1 MCLILIA
8 WKAHP
13 SYPLV
18 VAANRDEFHARPTA
32 PAAFWEDRPAILA
45 GRDLECMGTWLGVT
59 RSGKFAGVS
68 NFRDGSRREPT
79 APSRGLLASTF
90 LADGSPAGDFVAGV
104 AANGSGYGGFNFLAG
119 DLNELWWVSNRS
131 AAPRRLEPGIYGV
144 SNHLLD
150 TPWAKVVRGKRALRD
165 SLIPA
170 PAIEPLLAL
179 LADTTVAT
187 DDELPDTGVGPERE
201 RLLSSLRVVS
211 DAYGTLCSSAV
222 IVGSGG
228 RVQFAERSYGAQG
241 EERDTVRYEFAL
253 EG

>member
-1 MCLILIA
+1 MCLILVA

-32 PAAFWEDRPAILA
+32 PAAFWQDQPAILA

-59 RSGKFAGVS
+59 RSGKFAAVS
-68 NFRDGSRREPT
+68 NFREGVPRDPVAR
-79 APSRGLLASTF
+79 SRGLLASIF
-90 LADGSPAGDFVAGV
+90 LSNHVSAQDFARKVAHDGPEYS
-104 AANGSGYGGFNFLAG
+104 GFNFLAG
-119 DLNELWWVSNRS
+119 DRDELWWVSNRN
-131 AAPRRLEPGIYGV
+131 AGARRLAPGIYGV

-150 TPWAKVVRGKRALRD
+150 TPWVKVVRGKRALGD
-165 SLIPA
+165 SLLPT

-179 LADTTVAT
+179 LADTTVAA

-211 DAYGTLCSSAV
+211 DAYGTRCSSAV

>member
-1 MCLILIA
+1 MCLILVA

-32 PAAFWEDRPAILA
+32 PAAFWEDQPAILA

-59 RSGKFAGVS
+59 RSGRFAGVS
-68 NFRDGSRREPT
+68 NFRDGSRREPA
-79 APSRGLLASTF
+79 APSRGLLASNF
-90 LADGSPAGDFVAGV
+90 LADGSPAGEFVARV
-104 AANGSGYGGFNFLAG
+104 ASNGFDYGGFNFLAG
-119 DLNELWWVSNRS
+119 DLDELWWVSNRG
-131 AAPRRLEPGIYGV
+131 ATPRRLDPGIYGV

-150 TPWAKVVRGKRALRD
+150 TPWAKVVRGKQALRHTLL
-165 SLIPA
+165 SA

-179 LADTTVAT
+179 LADTTMAT
-187 DDELPDTGVGPERE
+187 DDELPDTGVGLERE
-201 RLLSSLRVVS
+201 RLLSPLRVVS
-211 DAYGTLCSSAV
+211 DAYGTRCSSAV
-222 IVGSGG
+222 IFESVG

-241 EERDTVRYEFAL
+241 EERDTVRYEFAV